1 MNKDSEDEV
10 PTMVRRPLPRGRARK
25 RAIAVNDQE
34 SGILAPLVDS
44 ALKHSYTTC

>member
-1 MNKDSEDEV
+1 MDEDLEDEV

-34 SGILAPLVDS
+34 SGNFAPS
-44 ALKHSYTTC
+44 ADFCFSAKSHC